1 MWGKMEPGGKCKNST
16 ERTITVKPKGGICGL
31 IQGGGVAKP
40 EVRGQVDT
48 RMKQWVKSN
57 V

>member
-1 MWGKMEPGGKCKNST
+1 MEPGGKCKNST
-16 ERTITVKPKGGICGL
+16 ERPVTVKPKGGICGL

-48 RMKQWVKSN
+48 RMKQWVSSN